1 MFLSLQHP
9 LTSNTDIIPLSGQSN
24 MLQFTAGGHVLGF
37 QPTKAYL
44 ASLDHALSVEFLGT
58 KGVMP
63 KAAGTMPTAQVP

>member
-1 MFLSLQHP
+1 
-9 LTSNTDIIPLSGQSN
+9 

-63 KAAGTMPTAQVP
+63 EADRNYTNRRYPHQSTNPEKGTLSEPLGGDQPDL